1 MTPRFQIDLLHP
13 GRVAQTWQEW
23 FVGPQGRR
31 RLALFSA
38 VAAGV
43 LLLVLIGG
51 ILPTYWRLSS
61 DLRQLPRLQK
71 DLAASE
77 ADLTLLRTNIQALT
91 NEAKRQVRW
100 AELLNTFSQQIPP
113 TIKLQKLEAVRVSA
127 APTGPPRPAGQPAP
141 TVATEELL
149 RIDAVTPVR
158 PGSPP
163 LLEIAQFMAGL
174 MRDPAVNRRFQLKS
188 WEIKPP
194 AASAPDGTQLLHIA
208 ITLQEKTS
216 P

>member
-127 APTGPPRPAGQPAP
+127 APTGQARPAGQPAP
-141 TVATEELL
+141 AVASEELL

-174 MRDPAVNRRFQLKS
+174 MRDPAINRRFQLKS

-194 AASAPDGTQLLHIA
+194 AASSPDGTQLLHIA
-208 ITLQEKTS
+208 ITLQEKSS

>member
-1 MTPRFQIDLLHP
+1 MTARFNIDLVHP
-13 GRVAQTWQEW
+13 GRVAKTWQEP
-23 FVGPQGRR
+23 FLGPQGRR
-31 RLALFSA
+31 HLALFVLA
-38 VAAGV
+38 GIGV
-43 LLLVLIGG
+43 LLLVLVAG
-51 ILPTYWRLSS
+51 ILPTYWRLAA
-61 DLRQLPRLQK
+61 DLNAIPRLEK
-71 DLAASE
+71 DLAATE
-77 ADLTLLRTNIQALT
+77 ADLGTLRTNLRALT
-91 NEAKRQVRW
+91 SEAKRQVRW
-100 AELLNTFSQQIPP
+100 AELLNTFSSQIPP
-113 TIKLQKLEAVRVSA
+113 TIKLQKLEAVRVTV

-141 TVATEELL
+141 AVASEELL

-208 ITLQEKTS
+208 ITLQEKSS